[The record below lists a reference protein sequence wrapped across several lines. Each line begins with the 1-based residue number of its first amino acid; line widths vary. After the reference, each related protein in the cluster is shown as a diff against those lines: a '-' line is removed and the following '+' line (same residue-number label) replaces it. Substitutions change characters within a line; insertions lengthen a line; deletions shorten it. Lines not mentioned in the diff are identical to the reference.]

1 MAALLSGR
9 ARLPGE
15 RAVGANGGDTV
26 PTSAAARTDSPT
38 EPGTRRRAD
47 MLAYNLFRHRGEHDL
62 FCAVPEDFA
71 VPAFLSDEAWEF
83 TGKVDEPD
91 TAPADLDLKT
101 ATTAVRLNGCYFF
114 EPLAGR

>member
-1 MAALLSGR
+1 
-9 ARLPGE
+9 
-15 RAVGANGGDTV
+15 
-26 PTSAAARTDSPT
+26 
-38 EPGTRRRAD
+38 

-91 TAPADLDLKT
+91 SAPG
-101 ATTAVRLNGCYFF
+101 RLRPEDGDDGGALQRLLFLRAARR
-114 EPLAGR
+114 PLRRRPAPHAGQL

>member
-1 MAALLSGR
+1 
-9 ARLPGE
+9 
-15 RAVGANGGDTV
+15 
-26 PTSAAARTDSPT
+26 
-38 EPGTRRRAD
+38 

-91 TAPADLDLKT
+91 SAPTDFDLKT
-101 ATTAVRLNGCYFF
+101 ARTAVRFNGCYFF
-114 EPLAGR
+114 EPLAGG

>member
-1 MAALLSGR
+1 
-9 ARLPGE
+9 
-15 RAVGANGGDTV
+15 
-26 PTSAAARTDSPT
+26 
-38 EPGTRRRAD
+38 

-83 TGKVDEPD
+83 TGKVDEPE
-91 TAPADLDLKT
+91 TAPADFDLKT
-101 ATTAVRLNGCYFF
+101 ATTAVRFNGCYFF